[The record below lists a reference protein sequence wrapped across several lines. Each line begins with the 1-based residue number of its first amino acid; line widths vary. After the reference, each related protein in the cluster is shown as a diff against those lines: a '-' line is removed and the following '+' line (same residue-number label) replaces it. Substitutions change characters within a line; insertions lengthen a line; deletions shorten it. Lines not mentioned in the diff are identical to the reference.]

1 MDDLFGKYCYI
12 DTPWIAG
19 KNTRYRILTS
29 FLSNTWADIPISN
42 EKENRH
48 DYQEK
53 VAVVCLDTLVSTE
66 SKFFRVKVSDIEI
79 ICCNKDHRKM
89 IGKSPD
95 ADYCRRCEYF
105 TKEDGKS

>member
-1 MDDLFGKYCYI
+1 MWLLILKMNTKKFDKDFYIERGFKMDDLFGKYCYI

-19 KNTRYRILTS
+19 KRTKYRILTS
-29 FLSNTWADIPISN
+29 FLSNTWANIPISN
-42 EKENRH
+42 EEENMH

-79 ICCNKDHRKM
+79 I
-89 IGKSPD
+89 
-95 ADYCRRCEYF
+95 
-105 TKEDGKS
+105 